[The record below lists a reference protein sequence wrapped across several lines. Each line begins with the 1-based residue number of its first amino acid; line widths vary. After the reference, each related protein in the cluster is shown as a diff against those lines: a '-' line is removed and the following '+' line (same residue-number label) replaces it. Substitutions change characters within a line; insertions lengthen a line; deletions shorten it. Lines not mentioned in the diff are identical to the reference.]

1 MTKLRIAAAALA
13 ALTILGS
20 TAEVSAQRGCV
31 SRGDARRM
39 LESREVA
46 PFPDALNR
54 AGIRRQRLVGDVEL
68 CGGRGNYVYRFRML
82 RPDGRVDHR
91 EIPAR

>member
-1 MTKLRIAAAALA
+1 MSKLRTFAAILA
-13 ALTILGS
+13 ALTVLGA
-20 TAEVSAQRGCV
+20 AEGASAQACV

-54 AGIRRQRLVGDVEL
+54 AGLRRQRLVGDVEL
-68 CGGRGNYVYRFRML
+68 CGGRGNFFYRFRTL
-82 RPDGRVDHR
+82 RPDGRIDRR